1 MTLMNKDFGISMLLD
16 FYKDLLTDKQIDALD
31 LYYNQDLSLS
41 EIAEHLHITR
51 QGVRD
56 NIKRGEKQLTEYE
69 ESLNLVERFSDI
81 MALCGHITANID
93 KLENM
98 SLSDDA
104 IECISAI
111 AYGISKIEN
120 LV

>member
-1 MTLMNKDFGISMLLD
+1 MNKNLGISMLLD
-16 FYKDLLTDKQIDALD
+16 FYKELLTDKQTDSLD

-56 NIKRGEKQLTEYE
+56 NIKRGEKQLLEYE
-69 ESLNLVERFSDI
+69 ESLNLVGKFSEI
-81 MALCGHITANID
+81 MTMCSNISTNIE
-93 KLENM
+93 KLEDM
-98 SLSDDA
+98 GLSDDA
-104 IECISAI
+104 SKCVRNI
-111 AYGISKIEN
+111 AYSIGKIEN